1 MTDPRTAD
9 TLDEAAR
16 NADGTYDGARA
27 LSWLSDVLTGG
38 KGVPEGEIRQMFA
51 DAKAKQGTIARDADH
66 VDARVTNTEASINA
80 GARRSDHR
88 FSP

>member
-1 MTDPRTAD
+1 MTDPRNAN

-16 NADGTYDGARA
+16 NPDGTYDGARA

-51 DAKAKQGTIARDADH
+51 DAKAGRAET
-66 VDARVTNTEASINA
+66 A
-80 GARRSDHR
+80 GAKADGATRQGVGQKSGATA
-88 FSP
+88 S